1 MRTFNIEKYNE
12 YKSYFSNDE
21 WKTEIESLLQE
32 SSRFEFEIL
41 YEEKMYDDYRCFAK
55 DLKFLAKNLTAF
67 EKASELREK
76 RLVEYKRKSAL
87 CEELRWAF

>member
-1 MRTFNIEKYNE
+1 MQKILRSIFLSMRTFNIEKYNE

-41 YEEKMYDDYRCFAK
+41 Y
-55 DLKFLAKNLTAF
+55 
-67 EKASELREK
+67 
-76 RLVEYKRKSAL
+76 
-87 CEELRWAF
+87 

>member
-32 SSRFEFEIL
+32 SSRFEFEIII
-41 YEEKMYDDYRCFAK
+41 
-55 DLKFLAKNLTAF
+55 
-67 EKASELREK
+67 
-76 RLVEYKRKSAL
+76 
-87 CEELRWAF
+87 